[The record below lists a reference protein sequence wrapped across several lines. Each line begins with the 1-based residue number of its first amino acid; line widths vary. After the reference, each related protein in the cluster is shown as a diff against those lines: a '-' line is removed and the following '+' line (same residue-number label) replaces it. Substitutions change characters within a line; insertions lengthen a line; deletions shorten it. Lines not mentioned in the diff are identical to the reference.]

1 MDVTVRYR
9 NGVQFEAEARGH
21 SIICDQPS
29 ENGGA
34 DQGMSPPEFLL
45 VSLGTCAGYYAAQYL
60 KARALPVE
68 GLEVRVR
75 AAKDGKPVRLD
86 SFVIEV
92 AVPGIDGERHKEGL
106 LRAVKLCLIHNTLAH
121 PPQIDIAIGFPV
133 MAG

>member
-1 MDVTVRYR
+1 MDVTVRYQ
-9 NGVQFEAEARGH
+9 NGVRFQAETRGH
-21 SIICDQPS
+21 GVICDQPS

-45 VSLGTCAGYYAAQYL
+45 VSLGTCAGYYAVQYL
-60 KARALPVE
+60 KARGLPVE

-75 AAKDGKPVRLD
+75 ADKGGKPVRLD

-92 AVPGIDGERHKEGL
+92 TVPGVDGERHKEGL

-133 MAG
+133 IAG